1 MFKNSLKPGIGV
13 KPSIAP
19 FAAQQ
24 AAVVDSVKKKIKTFD
39 DDPSKVQKTFK
50 SSKKKANKEHIG
62 EKTMLTMRLDKSVY
76 AELVKIS
83 SEITLEEEKVVSVQS
98 IISRFISDGIKRHK
112 RSAA

>member
-24 AAVVDSVKKKIKTFD
+24 AAIVDSVKKKIKTSD
-39 DDPSKVQKTFK
+39 NDPSKVQKTIKPF
-50 SSKKKANKEHIG
+50 KKKAIKELLG
-62 EKTMLTMRLDKSVY
+62 EKTMLTMRLDKAVY

-83 SEITLEEEKVVSVQS
+83 SETTLEEEKVVSIQS
-98 IISRFISDGIKRHK
+98 IISRFISDGIKKHK